1 MRRHILAAAGALALS
16 AILPFT
22 ASAQAVRGV
31 TDTEI
36 VIGTY
41 TDLSGVTVAWGV
53 NNSNAIRMAFEEINA
68 KGGIHGRKIRY
79 ILEDNQYQVP
89 RSIQAANKLINRDN
103 VFLLIANGGTPMNN
117 AVMPDQ
123 LSKGV
128 PNMFPLTSARS
139 MYEPYHRLKFG
150 LASSYYDQMR
160 SAVKLLAE
168 RGRKKICAMYQDT
181 DFGRDVMDG
190 ARDQLKA
197 MNMSLAAETAH
208 KPTDA
213 DFSASVAKL
222 KDAGCDAILLGT
234 IVRDTNQIVAAVR
247 KTGWDVP
254 IMAQVAAYDSAV
266 AEVPG
271 GVTEGIECMT
281 SVLFVGKDDPR
292 PAGLP
297 EELPRQVR
305 PRTQLRRP
313 DRLFRRPGADPG
325 PAERRP
331 QSHAGQL
338 HRRHGEHQELRRHL
352 RLAVDELR
360 PQHPPGLQQELRGG
374 GEERQVGAVA
384 QGADR
389 LLIPGPSGTGRPR
402 GNAGS
407 FCFMTITCHLHN
419 ASSSGIIISIS
430 IIIIH
435 THSDDSTPSSCRHF
449 ISILKQHGATPRLR
463 SLPRHRD
470 THATMRAS
478 PP

>member
-16 AILPFT
+16 AVLPFS
-22 ASAQAVRGV
+22 ANAQAVRGV

-53 NNSNAIRMAFEEINA
+53 NNSNAIRLAFDEINA

-123 LSKGV
+123 LAKGV

-271 GVTEGIECMT
+271 GVTEGVECMT

-292 PAGLP
+292 PAVQTFLKSYREKFGRDP
-297 EELPRQVR
+297 NFAAQIGYSAAQVLI
-305 PRTQLRRP
+305 Q
-313 DRLFRRPGADPG
+313 
-325 PAERRP
+325 
-331 QSHAGQL
+331 
-338 HRRHGEHQELRRHL
+338 
-352 RLAVDELR
+352 
-360 PQHPPGLQQELRGG
+360 GLQ
-374 GEERQVGAVA
+374 
-384 QGADR
+384 
-389 LLIPGPSGTGRPR
+389 
-402 GNAGS
+402 NAGRNLTLDS
-407 FCFMTITCHLHN
+407 FIAGME
-419 ASSSGIIISIS
+419 SIKNF
-430 IIIIH
+430 
-435 THSDDSTPSSCRHF
+435 DDIFGSPSMSYGPNIRQG
-449 ISILKQHGATPRLR
+449 SNKSYVAVVKNGKWEQSLKEPIGY
-463 SLPRHRD
+463 
-470 THATMRAS
+470 
-478 PP
+478 